1 MIFQRLFPHKAFF
14 FKALLLTLCLI
25 LFLPASAQACGGL
38 FTSTN
43 QGRVSQDTERLLI
56 SIGTQ
61 KTTLYEQIRYQGNA
75 HDFAW
80 VLPVAAVPTVDTAPP
95 ELFNKLEMYTA
106 PQFIQPAIRNC
117 DSADIMKS
125 LFNNGTY
132 SSAPAPVGG
141 SKVDIYSGG
150 SVGPFMYQVIRSGD
164 AQALTSWLQS
174 HQYAVPTN
182 TQDLIRPYVQNH
194 MYFLAMRLR
203 TQGSVANIAP
213 VKITFPTVMKQV
225 TIPIRLAATDIK
237 QQMRMEVSIL
247 AQQRFGPQNYQE
259 VAVHPDNIA
268 NTDPDP
274 VAQYHRIVD
283 GAIQQSGGYG
293 VVTEYAQ
300 HISPYALE
308 SYMSDKLAPNP
319 YITRFYTSYT
329 PEYMQ
334 RDPVFVPR
342 PDLPNVHTTIALKD
356 MSGPPDCTAVYLQD
370 AICLTAFPIVPCL
383 ILLAGGIW
391 FWRRRKMRKNIQNT

>member
-1 MIFQRLFPHKAFF
+1 MIFQPLFLRKFFF
-14 FKALLLTLCLI
+14 FKALLLSICFI
-25 LFLPASAQACGGL
+25 MFLPASAQACGGL

-43 QGRVSQDTERLLI
+43 QAKISQDTERLLI

-80 VLPVAAVPTVDTAPP
+80 VLPVATVPTVNTASPA
-95 ELFNKLEMYTA
+95 LFNELETYTA
-106 PQFIQPAIRNC
+106 PRFIQPEIHNC

-125 LFNNGTY
+125 LFSNGT
-132 SSAPAPVGG
+132 SANAPVTTGG
-141 SKVDIYSGG
+141 SRVDIYAGG
-150 SVGPFMYQVIRSGD
+150 SVGPFTYQVIRSGD

-174 HQYAVPTN
+174 HQYTVPIN
-182 TQDLIRPYVQNH
+182 TQDLIRPYVQNY

-203 TQGSVANIAP
+203 TQGTVANIAP
-213 VKITFPTVMKQV
+213 VQITFPTVMKQV

-247 AQQRFGPQNYQE
+247 AQQRFGPQNYRE
-259 VAVHPDNIA
+259 VEVHPDNIS
-268 NTDPDP
+268 NLDPDP
-274 VAQYHRIVD
+274 VMKYHQLVD
-283 GAIQQSGGYG
+283 SAIQQVGGYG

-300 HISPYALE
+300 SISPYALGR
-308 SYMSDKLAPNP
+308 YLSDQPAPNS

-329 PEYMQ
+329 PQLMQ

-342 PDLPNVHTTIALKD
+342 PDLPNVNTTIKLKD
-356 MSGPPDCTAVYLQD
+356 MSGPPDCTAVYLED
-370 AICLTAFPIVPCL
+370 AACLTAFPIIPCMV
-383 ILLAGGIW
+383 LLAGGIW
-391 FWRRRKMRKNIQNT
+391 FWRRRKVRKKNE